1 MRIAITDTTD
11 IATNSNGE
19 RLPPPA
25 PTSPYTC
32 DPTNAFPPL
41 EARHPDPMVRDEV
54 LSVDSTGA
62 VREDG
67 NSLP

>member
-25 PTSPYTC
+25 PTSANTC

-41 EARHPDPMVRDEV
+41 EASHTRTEWFAMKY
-54 LSVDSTGA
+54 
-62 VREDG
+62 
-67 NSLP
+67 

>member
-25 PTSPYTC
+25 PTSPNTC
-32 DPTNAFPPL
+32 DPTNTFP
-41 EARHPDPMVRDEV
+41 RWKPDTRTEWFAMKY
-54 LSVDSTGA
+54 
-62 VREDG
+62 
-67 NSLP
+67 